1 MGDILSYKGN
11 KYILQFGVNI
21 GFIIE
26 NIETF
31 EFDHIPAGFNIEF
44 LSDFVVI
51 GNIYRDRVKKEK
63 NNG

>member
-1 MGDILSYKGN
+1 MKQP
-11 KYILQFGVNI
+11 KVYIKHLPV
-21 GFIIE
+21 
-26 NIETF
+26 
-31 EFDHIPAGFNIEF
+31 GFNIEF